1 MADSDLI
8 LTIDPELAR
17 RLQTRADAAGLSVET
32 YVRDILRRDAEQPGL
47 AEREPRWEGPLAR
60 PPEDDLDQDSAAYA
74 DYLDRICD
82 EAERT
87 GGVPFEVFRER
98 LRNLGQRR

>member
-1 MADSDLI
+1 MADDDLI
-8 LTIDPELAR
+8 LKIDAELAE
-17 RLQTRADAAGLSVET
+17 RLQARAKAAGLSVEA
-32 YVRDILRRDAEQPGL
+32 YAHDILRRDTEQPGL

-60 PPEDDLDQDSAAYA
+60 PPEDDLDQDSEAYA

-87 GGVPFEVFRER
+87 GGVPWEQVEAR
-98 LRNLGQRR
+98 LRNFGQRR